1 MPIYEYLCSACR
13 HRTEILHGINDD
25 SPKFCPACGA
35 EGTLRKA
42 ITAPSIVFKGSGW
55 AKKDRRVAPASSK
68 TKDAGDGDGKSTP
81 AKSTDSPA
89 GGAASSESGSSESA
103 SSAKSNPKSD
113 PGGD

>member
-25 SPKFCPACGA
+25 SPRFCPACGA

-55 AKKDRRVAPASSK
+55 AKKDRRTAPAGNSK
-68 TKDAGDGDGKSTP
+68 TKDAGDGEAKPAP
-81 AKSTDSPA
+81 AKSTDS
-89 GGAASSESGSSESA
+89 ASDAKPTSET
-103 SSAKSNPKSD
+103 SSAKSES
-113 PGGD
+113 GGD